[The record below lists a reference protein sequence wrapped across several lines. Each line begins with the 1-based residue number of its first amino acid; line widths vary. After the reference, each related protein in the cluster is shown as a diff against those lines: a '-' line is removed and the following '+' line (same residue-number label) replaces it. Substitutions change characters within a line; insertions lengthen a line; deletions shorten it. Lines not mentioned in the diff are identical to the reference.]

1 MLSEF
6 HAGLRREYSRAVRYR
21 QNLALLLVDLAP
33 TPGVLARARDAVRL
47 CDSASPAPAGRV
59 AVILPETALAGAIL
73 VATRLAGALGPS
85 PATGGPQAIGVAAYP
100 SPSVAD
106 VDALIRAAETAM
118 ERARSQRGGILT
130 PVSR

>member
-6 HAGLRREYSRAVRYR
+6 QAGLRREYSRAVRYR
-21 QNLALLLVDLAP
+21 QNLALLLVDLPP
-33 TPGVLARARDAVRL
+33 TPSVLARTRDAVRL

-59 AVILPETALAGAIL
+59 AVILPETPLAGALL

-85 PATGGPQAIGVAAYP
+85 PATGGPQSIGVATYP

-106 VDALIRAAETAM
+106 ADALIRAAETAL
-118 ERARSQRGGILT
+118 ERARSRGGGILT